1 MISKV
6 PDEIVRSSES
16 LDSHIHH
23 YNDMDMHRTTILLPE
38 DLRASAEAH
47 ARGLGI
53 SLGELIRRQLG
64 VVTKSKKKKKRSDDP
79 LFRHYA
85 DVQPPSADDIEDGAL
100 NHDKYLAQAME
111 EEIRRWQ

>member
-1 MISKV
+1 
-6 PDEIVRSSES
+6 
-16 LDSHIHH
+16 
-23 YNDMDMHRTTILLPE
+23 MDMHRTTILLPE

-47 ARGLGI
+47 ARRLGI
-53 SLGELIRRQLG
+53 SLGELIRRQLKA
-64 VVTKSKKKKKRSDDP
+64 VARTSKAKKRRDDP

-85 DVQPPSADDIEDGAL
+85 DVQPPSADDIEDGAR